1 MPGYFNKTSYS
12 PASPATN
19 KVPTTQAGAYRPLL
33 SNGNLK
39 SFYDDIVYWE
49 IAKNNN
55 KFFVTFMRG
64 EYAIPNNKQESIATM
79 EISYPHT
86 TKGNP
91 STSSFGTGFSRTSAE
106 PEAFLVDA
114 EFDAVGSVVQASHNY
129 NGFIPITELN
139 GVRFFESS
147 ITSSISEEKTYHY
160 EIHDSVIGSTN
171 ISKTVIASYF
181 YPFSNH
187 QLSVLRDE
195 PTLVVN
201 MDKENELNDGPGD
214 SGFVV
219 IPQNCHEKVKNNVE
233 YYLEKA
239 GLVTKTT
246 RFKNQSPRR

>member
-1 MPGYFNKTSYS
+1 MPGYFNSVSYS
-12 PASPATN
+12 PTSPSTN
-19 KVPTTQAGAYRPLL
+19 KVPTVQASAYKPLL
-33 SNGNLK
+33 NNGNLK

-64 EYAIPNNKQESIATM
+64 EYAFPNNKQESIATM

-86 TKGNP
+86 RLGNN
-91 STSSFGTGFSRTSAE
+91 STSSFTTGFNRNSVA
-106 PEAFLVDA
+106 PETFLQDA
-114 EFDAVGSVVQASHNY
+114 ESSSSTPAVFASHNY
-129 NGFIPITELN
+129 NGFIPVTELN
-139 GVRFFESS
+139 GVRHFQTT
-147 ITSSISEEKTYHY
+147 ITSSVFEENTYQY
-160 EIHDSVIGSTN
+160 EIHDNGTTEVE
-171 ISKTVIASYF
+171 KTFKAAYF
-181 YPFSNH
+181 YPFSNY

-195 PTLVVN
+195 PTLIIN

-239 GLVTKTT
+239 GLMTKTT
-246 RFKNQSPRR
+246 KFKNQSPRR